1 MFLRLLILAAF
12 CMLSALSENL
22 SSLDFS
28 TDEMVGEFGEEDAE
42 LIEIDMFINQY
53 VESVKFMTVKA
64 MEEGVIATPS
74 GLLYK
79 TIHEGEG
86 PSPNIDTKCSCHYIG
101 HLVGGIEFDNTYKK
115 DAPLKFSPK
124 DVAGPWQEVMLLMKE
139 GGITEFY
146 MPPEMGYG
154 DEGLPGIIPPG
165 AALIYRLHIGKV
177 HTDEIE
183 IIEEDVQDNTELGS
197 NEEL

>member
-1 MFLRLLILAAF
+1 
-12 CMLSALSENL
+12 MLSVLSENI

-79 TIHEGEG
+79 TIHEG
-86 PSPNIDTKCSCHYIG
+86 NYRKCNTLDCNYLLQ
-101 HLVGGIEFDNTYKK
+101 HLVHNFSQYKNIVI
-115 DAPLKFSPK
+115 LLRRRTIPK
-124 DVAGPWQEVMLLMKE
+124 
-139 GGITEFY
+139 Y
-146 MPPEMGYG
+146 
-154 DEGLPGIIPPG
+154 
-165 AALIYRLHIGKV
+165 
-177 HTDEIE
+177 
-183 IIEEDVQDNTELGS
+183 
-197 NEEL
+197 